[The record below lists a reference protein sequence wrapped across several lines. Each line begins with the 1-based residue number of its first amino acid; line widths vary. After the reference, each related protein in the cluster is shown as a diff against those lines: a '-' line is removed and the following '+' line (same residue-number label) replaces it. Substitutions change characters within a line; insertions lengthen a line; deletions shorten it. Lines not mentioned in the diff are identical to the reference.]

1 MASLPTATASH
12 EVSVRQASALLAA
25 SFRFH
30 LAMDTLAVRLTV
42 PLIGPVVDLH
52 HRVIRPPPRGIGTAP
67 VTALRTMPGAQQ
79 KIRSLER
86 LRIFLDYYEC
96 LK

>member
-1 MASLPTATASH
+1 MDQYRALEIMASLPAATASY
-12 EVSVRQASALLAA
+12 EVSVRQASALPAV

-67 VTALRTMPGAQQ
+67 VTALHAMPGAP
-79 KIRSLER
+79 
-86 LRIFLDYYEC
+86 
-96 LK
+96 LKNP